1 LLPEEPSLFF
11 ERLERFA
18 PTAPDFFVEDVRLEA
33 AAVRLFVPEPFPELL
48 LEEDFA
54 RLEDERDDVPPVER
68 PLDFLPDDFDLVP
81 DDLVADFVPDFAA
94 ERPLDFVPDDFARVD
109 LVPADL
115 PPEDLLP
122 EDFEPDDLV
131 REDRELEALLPADF
145 VLDFAPELFVPVD
158 LDRADELFVPLDLE
172 LLRADVPLLFR
183 AVVEDLDEPLRE
195 RLPLPLE
202 DELPPEFSLLVFDLS
217 SVGICRL
224 LLGPSRDNR
233 HACKATSIFVLG
245 SKQRPVSQVETHA
258 VLGPTSL
265 RNVL

>member
-1 LLPEEPSLFF
+1 VRSGQLLLPEELSLFF
-11 ERLERFA
+11 ERVERFA
-18 PTAPDFFVEDVRLEA
+18 PTVPDFFVEDVRLEA
-33 AAVRLFVPEPFPELL
+33 AAVRLFVPFPDLL
-48 LEEDFA
+48 LEEDFD
-54 RLEDERDDVPPVER
+54 RVDDERDEVPPVER
-68 PLDFLPDDFDLVP
+68 PLDFLPDDLAPDDLVR

-94 ERPLDFVPDDFARVD
+94 LERPPDFVPDDLDRED
-109 LVPADL
+109 LVP
-115 PPEDLLP
+115 
-122 EDFEPDDLV
+122 EDFAPEDLV
-131 REDRELEALLPADF
+131 REERELEALLPAAF

-158 LDRADELFVPLDLE
+158 LDRAEELFVPLDFE

-245 SKQRPVSQVETHA
+245 SKQRPVSQVEAHA